1 MSFLLIE
8 LEPSE
13 KIYLELNEPITLKYL
28 ISKINNFIKNIHIY
42 QNNDYYLINV
52 LTYSKNINLTKNT
65 KIILENGDDPAKIL
79 LDFNV
84 SVKEVSM
91 IDECKKEEIIKELL
105 DWNAKSIKTIN
116 IPNEKQS
123 NLIKNFSKFGD
134 NLLTLI
140 EECSSNSTTG
150 NITFRFFFMDGK
162 EFLQL
167 FHYQMFLILKKFV
180 ENLII
185 SHSNFKDSHYVIDIF
200 VFVSEMNIKELGS
213 AMIHKYVK
221 NDESELILPTKA
233 IMRVNKKFLTKD
245 KKNIINIKL
254 IQTLFHE
261 LLHCLGFGYW
271 DLFKKNITTLL
282 YKQNVSNDEFIIPNV
297 IIYDKIINV
306 YRSIF
311 KDDKLC
317 GVPLTEDNS
326 HYNTYN
332 TPVLKNGKLFGVLPG
347 LKYELMSNNDTNINV
362 FSKLSASVIE
372 SLGYKI
378 NYYLCD
384 EYPFTPMTQNTEI
397 EYGKPTN
404 NHFANGFEK
413 YIIILKYGDISVSG
427 IEIFSMKENT
437 EYKIINNH
445 SYQIFCVSNL
455 EENEEYLLGKKEG
468 IEYNNNNITIIPNSK
483 TPNIFY
489 IVSSITFGGIPIIKI
504 PSNDTVNYTNC
515 YNNNSLKKIVEEFMD
530 M

>member
-13 KIYLELNEPITLKYL
+13 KIYLELNEPITLKNL

-65 KIILENGDDPAKIL
+65 KIILENGDNPAKIL

-105 DWNAKSIKTIN
+105 DWNAQSIKTIN

-123 NLIKNFSKFGD
+123 NLVKNFSKFGD

-150 NITFRFFFMDGK
+150 NITFLFFFMDGK

-221 NDESELILPTKA
+221 ND
-233 IMRVNKKFLTKD
+233 
-245 KKNIINIKL
+245 
-254 IQTLFHE
+254 
-261 LLHCLGFGYW
+261 
-271 DLFKKNITTLL
+271 
-282 YKQNVSNDEFIIPNV
+282 
-297 IIYDKIINV
+297 
-306 YRSIF
+306 
-311 KDDKLC
+311 
-317 GVPLTEDNS
+317 
-326 HYNTYN
+326 
-332 TPVLKNGKLFGVLPG
+332 
-347 LKYELMSNNDTNINV
+347 
-362 FSKLSASVIE
+362 
-372 SLGYKI
+372 
-378 NYYLCD
+378 
-384 EYPFTPMTQNTEI
+384 
-397 EYGKPTN
+397 
-404 NHFANGFEK
+404 
-413 YIIILKYGDISVSG
+413 
-427 IEIFSMKENT
+427 
-437 EYKIINNH
+437 
-445 SYQIFCVSNL
+445 
-455 EENEEYLLGKKEG
+455 
-468 IEYNNNNITIIPNSK
+468 
-483 TPNIFY
+483 
-489 IVSSITFGGIPIIKI
+489 
-504 PSNDTVNYTNC
+504 
-515 YNNNSLKKIVEEFMD
+515 
-530 M
+530 